1 MALAGNETGELM
13 GLSLADGNVVW
24 AENVGGTIRGIGAT
38 PNGLYVGT
46 LKGEVHAR
54 RWPDPRDTSSQ
65 P

>member
-1 MALAGNETGELM
+1 M